1 MATTNDRPRNT
12 DYDRVLRSAR
22 GHAAHVGRIAA
33 RLLDEGT
40 IGLGQHDAIATAV
53 SELLHDAYQAGRC
66 EPEGVGDLHTE
77 MRAIRSCE
85 RPRSGRTAAEDPSVP
100 ASAG

>member
-12 DYDRVLRSAR
+12 DYDRFLRSAR
-22 GHAAHVGRIAA
+22 DHAAHIGRIAS
-33 RLLDEGT
+33 RLLDEGR

-66 EPEGVGDLHTE
+66 EPDGVRDLHAET
-77 MRAIRSCE
+77 RVVGAIR
-85 RPRSGRTAAEDPSVP
+85 
-100 ASAG
+100 

>member
-1 MATTNDRPRNT
+1 MATTNERPRNA
-12 DYDRVLRSAR
+12 DYDRFLRGAR

-33 RLLDEGT
+33 RLLDEGR

-66 EPEGVGDLHTE
+66 EPEGVGDLHAE
-77 MRAIRSCE
+77 MRATRSLS
-85 RPRSGRTAAEDPSVP
+85 PR
-100 ASAG
+100 